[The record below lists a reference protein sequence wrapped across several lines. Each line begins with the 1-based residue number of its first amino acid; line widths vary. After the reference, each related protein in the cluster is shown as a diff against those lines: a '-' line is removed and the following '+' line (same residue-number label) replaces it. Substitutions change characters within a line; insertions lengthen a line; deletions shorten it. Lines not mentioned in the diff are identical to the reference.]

1 MVLGSHFFVTPSNS
15 VAVIAANAQAAIPY
29 FKDGLKVG
37 VLGQQGG
44 SIACVNGA
52 SAGAAGARE
61 LALRQVYASSCAL
74 ASTGRNSVP
83 DYNFTSSVIMV

>member
-1 MVLGSHFFVTPSNS
+1 MVLGSHFFVTPSDS

-44 SIACVNGA
+44 FWGA
-52 SAGAAGARE
+52 GCWVGGGCDDGKGLGTL
-61 LALRQVYASSCAL
+61 LAWPAQQ
-74 ASTGRNSVP
+74 
-83 DYNFTSSVIMV
+83 